1 MKSLSIQLFFKP
13 GKWIFPAIIVLC
25 LFPLLLGILPGWKKM
40 QSDFPNYF
48 VAASIVVEG
57 QNADSLYHSDWFQN
71 QLYSHGF
78 SEQGKFSPFPP
89 PTAFILL
96 PFVGFDA
103 LTAKR
108 IWLIFNI
115 LLIIPIVLLMSRITG
130 LPGPMSL
137 LIFLMSGMALVN
149 NLYLGQMYLMLL
161 LFLLTSYFLVLK
173 GYASSTGFFLGTG
186 IAIKYFP
193 LVFIPTLISE
203 RRWKTLLSASAV
215 FLLFHIVALILL
227 GSNVYSDY
235 FHNVLFQ
242 HLNGNLE
249 GQSPWSSS
257 FQSWNSLGHQLFLSD
272 NIENP
277 HPYFPSEKMY
287 VVYKFFIYSFTLI
300 AGVILYLKF
309 RKQPD
314 FIEASLSLTAMT
326 ILVLSPA
333 SASYHGLLLL
343 FPVSLMGNILLVRGN
358 ARGFILLILLTGLI
372 GFLPWLLEVLS
383 IRSTSIALTYT
394 RLWLNAILY
403 VVIYIQLFN
412 YSKSN
417 PLDVITGSSPNR
429 GVIN

>member
-1 MKSLSIQLFFKP
+1 MKSLSEQQFFKP

-25 LFPLLLGILPGWKKM
+25 LFPLLLGVLPGWKKM

-48 VAASIVVEG
+48 VASSIVVEG
-57 QNADSLYHSDWFQN
+57 QNADSLYHTDWFQN

-108 IWLIFNI
+108 IWLIFNL
-115 LLIIPIVLLMSRITG
+115 LLIVPIILLMSRIIG
-130 LPGPMSL
+130 LSVPMSL
-137 LIFLMSGMALVN
+137 LLFLLSGMALVN
-149 NLYLGQMYLMLL
+149 NLYLGQMYLLL
-161 LFLLTSYFLVLK
+161 LLILLTSYFLVLK

-203 RRWKTLLSASAV
+203 RRWKTLLST
-215 FLLFHIVALILL
+215 FLVSLILNILAFIIL
-227 GSNVYSDY
+227 GSKVYAD
-235 FHNVLFQ
+235 FLDNVLFQ
-242 HLNGNLE
+242 HLNGNLD

-257 FQSWNSLGHQLFLSD
+257 FQSWNSLGHQLFLTN

-277 HPYFPSEKMY
+277 HPFFPSEKMY
-287 VVYKFFIYSFTLI
+287 VVFKILIYAFTLS
-300 AGVILYLKF
+300 AGVYLYFKF
-309 RKQPD
+309 RKQLD
-314 FIEASLSLTAMT
+314 FIEASLSMTAMT
-326 ILVLSPA
+326 ILLLSPA
-333 SASYHGLLLL
+333 TASYHGLLLL
-343 FPVSLMGNILLVRGN
+343 FPVTLMGNILLVRGN
-358 ARGFILLILLTGLI
+358 VRGFILLIFLTGLI

-383 IRSTSIALTYT
+383 IRSTSLALAYT
-394 RLWLNAILY
+394 RLWLNTILY

-412 YSKSN
+412 YSKGN
-417 PLDVITGSSPNR
+417 PLDVITGSFSNQD
-429 GVIN
+429 VIK